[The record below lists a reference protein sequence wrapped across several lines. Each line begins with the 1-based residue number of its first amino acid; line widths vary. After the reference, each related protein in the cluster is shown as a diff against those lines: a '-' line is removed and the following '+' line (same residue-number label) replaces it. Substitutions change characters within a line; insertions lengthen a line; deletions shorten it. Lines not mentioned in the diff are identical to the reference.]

1 MAQSTVEQTE
11 IAVPTHANPAP
22 LGLCGFALTTFVL
35 SAFNAG
41 LFTNAQIVI
50 GLAIFYGGLGQLLA
64 GMWEFR
70 SGNTFGALA
79 FSSYGC
85 FWLATG
91 WALQHN
97 QLLNDGFGYFLA
109 GWALFTFIG
118 LLGTLRTNLAL
129 ISVFSFLTLTFIVL
143 AISAFAGSHTW
154 LHISGHTWLHIGG
167 WLGIIT
173 ALLAWYT
180 ATAGMLNSAK
190 SAFTLPTFPVS

>member
-1 MAQSTVEQTE
+1 MAQSTVEHTE

-79 FSSYGC
+79 FTLYGAFWISYYV
-85 FWLATG
+85 FV
-91 WALQHN
+91 H
-97 QLLNDGFGYFLA
+97 FLA
-109 GWALFTFIG
+109 PARWGRSPLPRAC
-118 LLGTLRTNLAL
+118 
-129 ISVFSFLTLTFIVL
+129 SC
-143 AISAFAGSHTW
+143 SAGPS
-154 LHISGHTWLHIGG
+154 
-167 WLGIIT
+167 
-173 ALLAWYT
+173 
-180 ATAGMLNSAK
+180 
-190 SAFTLPTFPVS
+190 